1 MATSLPVDIYEILE
15 DKLGR
20 KQAHEI
26 VKAMEY
32 AAGDIARQKKA
43 EQREDLTKKLAS
55 KADLLAVKAEL
66 QGGNKGPAVGI
77 QALLRHHDCR
87 NPDHQ
92 PARPGSDRPVHRRHK
107 IVAEVNHGNNDL

>member
-1 MATSLPVDIYEILE
+1 MATALPVEIFEILE

-20 KQAHEI
+20 EQAHEI

-43 EQREDLTKKLAS
+43 ELREDLTKELAG

-66 QGGNKGPAVGI
+66 QGEIK
-77 QALLRHHDCR
+77 LLRSDLQSSIKIYFIITIAVIVLT
-87 NPDHQ
+87 NPRALDLVS
-92 PARPGSDRPVHRRHK
+92 RLLG
-107 IVAEVNHGNNDL
+107 IVK